1 MKAYMNMTKY
11 ITIAIIVLSA
21 VIFVSGSIAEQATQD
36 MYATVT
42 VNKVFS
48 MVLDNALIDF
58 GYAQPGD
65 TVELKTSTYYNE
77 VKCQANKGTTWYLKI
92 AVMGT
97 ITGPDGNNVSPEIF
111 KWQVF
116 DSNGDGDPV
125 KEWTAFSELPK
136 VAYTSGQN
144 DMAGR
149 ESVIKFKY
157 KLDLPKDATGGNYRV
172 RVLYTMTD
180 NP

>member
-1 MKAYMNMTKY
+1 MTMS
-11 ITIAIIVLSA
+11 VM
-21 VIFVSGSIAEQATQD
+21 IFVSPLGAEQATQD

-42 VNKVFS
+42 VNKVFA

-58 GYAQPGD
+58 GYTEPGN
-65 TVELKTSTYYNE
+65 TVELKTSSSYNE
-77 VKCQANKGTTWYLKI
+77 VKCQANKGTTWHLKI
-92 AVMGT
+92 AVMGQ
-97 ITGPDGNNVSPEIF
+97 ITGPDGKIVSPEIF

-116 DSNGDGDPV
+116 NSTGDGEPV
-125 KEWTAFSELPK
+125 KEWSTFSEAPK

-144 DMAGR
+144 DMAGL
-149 ESVIKFKY
+149 EAVIKFRY

>member
-1 MKAYMNMTKY
+1 MNMKRSAVV
-11 ITIAIIVLSA
+11 AIMALSA
-21 VIFVSGSIAEQATQD
+21 VIFVSGSTAEQATQD

-42 VNKVFS
+42 INKVFS

-65 TVELKTSTYYNE
+65 TIELKTSSYYNE
-77 VKCQANKGTTWYLKI
+77 VKCQANKGTTWHLKI

-97 ITGPDGNNVSPEIF
+97 ITGPDGNPVAPEIF

-116 DSNGDGDPV
+116 DSTGDGDPV
-125 KEWTAFSELPK
+125 KDWTPFSATPK
-136 VAYTSGQN
+136 VAYTSGQS

-149 ESVIKFKY
+149 EALVRFKY